1 MDKFEIAQEFT
12 ARWEGGLSDDAAD
25 RGGLTHW
32 GVSLA
37 FLTDF
42 SRDASNRAW
51 LQSIGVHPLPVTRAT
66 IRNLD
71 TAQARAIFRREFWTP
86 LNLDDM
92 PVQMGVLLYDAGV
105 NAGPAQ
111 SVKLA
116 QRGYNACVRHGVP
129 LAVDGVLGP
138 LTRAALTRDNTQ
150 PVRQAICTA
159 RENFYKELVRKD
171 PSQDVFLTGWL
182 NRVDDLRRYVEG
194 L

>member
-1 MDKFEIAQEFT
+1 MDKFDIAQEFT
-12 ARWEGGLSDDAAD
+12 ARWEGDLSDDAAD

-42 SRDASNRAW
+42 ARDAVNRAW
-51 LQSIGVHPLPVTRAT
+51 LQNLGVHPLPVTRST
-66 IRNLD
+66 IRNLG

-105 NAGPAQ
+105 NSGRAQ

-116 QRGYNACVRHGVP
+116 QRGYNACVVHGVP

-150 PVRQAICTA
+150 PVRQAIITA
-159 RENFYKELVRKD
+159 RENFYKEIVRKK
-171 PSQDVFLTGWL
+171 PSQDVFLDGWL
-182 NRVDDLRRYVEG
+182 NRVADLRRYVEG